1 MIGLRKLPRLEPRDR
16 RAVVTAGVLTATIR
30 TLLAVLPLRTVLRL
44 VERLAG
50 PPADPPRRAD
60 AAVRRLTWAVEAA
73 GLRFLRRNRCLTQA
87 LVGLV
92 LFRRSGLD
100 VTLRI
105 GVARREPATHLT
117 AHAWLESDGTV
128 LVGGEESPSRYVPF
142 PRLEP
147 GAAD

>member
-1 MIGLRKLPRLEPRDR
+1 M
-16 RAVVTAGVLTATIR
+16 TAGVLTATIR
-30 TLLAVLPLRTVLRL
+30 TLLAVLPFRTALRL
-44 VERLAG
+44 VERMAG
-50 PPADPPRRAD
+50 PPADPTRHGEEE
-60 AAVRRLTWAVEAA
+60 VRRLTWAVEAA

-100 VTLRI
+100 ATLRI

-128 LVGGEESPSRYVPF
+128 LVGGEESPSRYVSF
-142 PRLEP
+142 PHLET
-147 GAAD
+147 GSAD